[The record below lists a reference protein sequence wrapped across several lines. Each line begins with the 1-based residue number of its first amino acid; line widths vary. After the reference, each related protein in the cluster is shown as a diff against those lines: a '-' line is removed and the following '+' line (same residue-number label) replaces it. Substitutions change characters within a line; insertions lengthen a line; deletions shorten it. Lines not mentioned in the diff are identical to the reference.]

1 MDPQDD
7 EAQRTME
14 KHALRNVRG
23 LVDNLEKSEA
33 AARLLQK
40 RLMLG
45 FVAAIVVL
53 ALLIA
58 TGVIPLGKSEKG
70 ELVVKPAAPAR

>member
-40 RLMLG
+40 RLMIG
-45 FVAAIVVL
+45 FVAVVVVFGVL
-53 ALLIA
+53 VA
-58 TGVIPLGKSEKG
+58 TGVIPLGGGQKG

>member
-1 MDPQDD
+1 MDPRDD

-14 KHALRNVRG
+14 QHALRNVRG

-40 RLMLG
+40 RLILG
-45 FVAAIVVL
+45 IVAALVVL
-53 ALLIA
+53 GLLAA
-58 TGVIPLGKSEKG
+58 TGVIPLGGGEKR

>member
-40 RLMLG
+40 RLIFG
-45 FVAAIVVL
+45 FVAVLVVL
-53 ALLIA
+53 GLLA
-58 TGVIPLGKSEKG
+58 AAGVIPLGGGQKG